1 MTLATDDQH
10 SYEKETSNYQ
20 VDNKLPAT
28 TDSNG
33 KVVQLDHYWSEVD
46 RTGSYPRM
54 CAAILP
60 LIFIFYG
67 PQVEGSFSAMGD
79 IIDSK
84 TCCTDIE
91 TYSAIQTV
99 KYGLRARKATAVSF
113 LRKEDILHDR
123 IDTSLVRNM
132 AGACKQQLEV
142 VKEQTEE
149 VAAKRQRLDIPEKL
163 PLSKEAYKVSLRENE

>member
-1 MTLATDDQH
+1 
-10 SYEKETSNYQ
+10 
-20 VDNKLPAT
+20 
-28 TDSNG
+28 
-33 KVVQLDHYWSEVD
+33 
-46 RTGSYPRM
+46 M
-54 CAAILP
+54 CAAILS

-79 IIDSK
+79 IIDGK

-91 TYSAIQTV
+91 LYSAIQTV

-123 IDTSLVRNM
+123 IDASLVRNM

-142 VKEQTEE
+142 VEQTEE
-149 VAAKRQRLDIPEKL
+149 VAAKRQWLDIPEKL
-163 PLSKEAYKVSLRENE
+163 PLSKEVYKVSLRERQSSAVNDFF